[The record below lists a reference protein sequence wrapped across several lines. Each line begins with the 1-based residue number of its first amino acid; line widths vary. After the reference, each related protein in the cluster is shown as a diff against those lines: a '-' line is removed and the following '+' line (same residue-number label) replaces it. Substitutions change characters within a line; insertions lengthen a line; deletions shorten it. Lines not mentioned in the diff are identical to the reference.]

1 MEQPIIGKIEQL
13 TYFNPPNPDN
23 KKSPGFEA
31 QISNVQSGSQART
44 DERI

>member
-23 KKSPGFEA
+23 QKSPGLIVRVVRA
-31 QISNVQSGSQART
+31 NH
-44 DERI
+44 

>member
-23 KKSPGFEA
+23 QKSPGFEDVFNA
-31 QISNVQSGSQART
+31 GA
-44 DERI
+44 